1 MKTTVKTF
9 WICLLLTLGCSFS
22 SNAANYSK
30 AFEGVTSVACEV
42 TAYLS
47 SYSSTSDNLGTRKS
61 VLSDTEHFW
70 SQDVELGNKSISET
84 YFSNQQRLRRVL
96 EDESFL
102 KNILLMLSN
111 HENLL
116 VQGRTKLY
124 YSDQDP
130 YYVIVGCDY
139 YIFTLRRILI

>member
-9 WICLLLTLGCSFS
+9 WICLLLTLVYSFGIK
-22 SNAANYSK
+22 AANFSR
-30 AFEGVTSVACEV
+30 ALGETISTACEV
-42 TAYLS
+42 TASLS
-47 SYSSTSDNLGTRKS
+47 SCSSTSDNLGTKES
-61 VLSDTEHFW
+61 ALSDTKYSW
-70 SQDVELGNKSISET
+70 AQDVELGNKPISET
-84 YFSNQQRLRRVL
+84 YSYNQQRLRRAL

-102 KNILLMLSN
+102 KNILLMLSD

-124 YSDQDP
+124 YSDKDP
-130 YYVIVGCDY
+130 YYAVAGCDY